1 MRYGARQYGGIAQ
14 LVEHSVHTRSVICSS
29 QIAATRPVGQK
40 VKTPPFHGGNMG
52 SIPVRV
58 TKKSRHLYDVWI
70 FLRPVHGTNPLG
82 STARKFCASAQ
93 RRHIVPPVFGRR
105 PKQYPGGTEAAQ
117 PLEYSHTIPQLIR
130 RIRISCGLIDKVR
143 RIQRENHQASTS
155 QLGSSL
161 CLPFWLFFVTIAPVK
176 ALMMGGPEHHD
187 IRNVRYPR
195 QCGTILFRHEADQP
209 AAGGYALCAGRRH

>member
-1 MRYGARQYGGIAQ
+1 
-14 LVEHSVHTRSVICSS
+14 
-29 QIAATRPVGQK
+29 
-40 VKTPPFHGGNMG
+40 MG

-70 FLRPVHGTNPLG
+70 FFAPCTWNEPIGFDRPEILCV
-82 STARKFCASAQ
+82 STAAAYRAAG
-93 RRHIVPPVFGRR
+93 FGRR

-117 PLEYSHTIPQLIR
+117 PLEYSRTIPQLIR
-130 RIRISCGLIDKVR
+130 RIRISCVLIDKVR

-195 QCGTILFRHEADQP
+195 QCGTILFRHESDQP
-209 AAGGYALCAGRRH
+209 TAGGYALCAGRRH